1 MIRFDRSRLRD
12 GAAREQGLSLMEQT
26 LEAISPSRLV
36 GAFVARE
43 GDILR
48 VGTERYPLGDRRVL
62 LLGAGKAAAA
72 VAQELEAILGD
83 ALTAGVVV
91 TRCGYVAPTK
101 RVRVVEGGHPLPDS
115 NGVAGAM
122 ALHTLA
128 KTARDGDLVLCA
140 FSGGGSALLSCP
152 SPGIDLADLR
162 SLNEV
167 LLRSGAPIGDVNVV
181 RRHVA
186 PLLGGGLARLLV
198 PAQLVTLLLSDVVGD
213 SVEAIASGPTVPD
226 PTTFQD
232 AKEVL
237 SRFAVWEQVPRSIR
251 DRIERGLRGWV
262 QETPKPG
269 DPVFARANAF
279 IVGNNR
285 TAVAAALEEGKK
297 QGFRTQAVVEPIVG
311 EARTAGERLARLAR
325 DSAASSAWTLLV
337 AGGETTVTVR
347 GSGRG
352 GRNQEVALAA
362 ALELEGTS
370 NRWLRLSQRME
381 RTGLRT
387 PPAGSSMVRQPSAQ
401 ELPDSIRRRS
411 CGRTTPTP
419 SCLPPAISSSPAR
432 PRQTLPTSSLYST
445 ILTRDSEGPCS
456 LSPDLRATL
465 R

>member
-12 GAAREQGLSLMEQT
+12 GAARERGLSLMEQT
-26 LEAISPSRLV
+26 LDAISPSRLV
-36 GAFVARE
+36 RDFVARE

-91 TRCGYVAPTK
+91 TRYGYVAPTK

-122 ALHTLA
+122 ALQALA
-128 KTARDGDLVLCA
+128 KTARGGDLVLCT
-140 FSGGGSALLSCP
+140 FSGGGSALLSLP
-152 SPGIDLADLR
+152 PPGIDLADLR
-162 SLNEV
+162 ALNET

-186 PLLGGGLARLLV
+186 PLLGGELARLLV

-237 SRFAVWEQVPRSIR
+237 SRLAVWEQVPRSIR

-297 QGFRTQAVVEPIVG
+297 QGFSTQAVVEPIVG

-325 DSAASSAWTLLV
+325 DSAASSARTLLV

-347 GSGRG
+347 GPGRG

-370 NRWLRLSQRME
+370 NLMVAALATDGTDGPTDAAGGIVDGQTAVRARAAGFDPAEVLQQNNSHPLLLATGDLLSTGPT
-381 RTGLRT
+381 RTNVADLFF
-387 PPAGSSMVRQPSAQ
+387 VFHD
-401 ELPDSIRRRS
+401 PDS
-411 CGRTTPTP
+411 
-419 SCLPPAISSSPAR
+419 
-432 PRQTLPTSSLYST
+432 
-445 ILTRDSEGPCS
+445 
-456 LSPDLRATL
+456 
-465 R
+465 